1 MEEFLDRFPGRS
13 DAEMSWLREVFEFV
27 KQQLGSAPDASLTEE
42 AALDLS
48 VSLLRRIEEIHN
60 TCTLPLSY
68 RLVSVSE
75 LVARQNVAC
84 VSNVSWSTNQHRA
97 WVREAESEQAHHK
110 ALPRVHLLLIGYLR
124 EGRGGELRLTDASG
138 DVTCQCVSPSPLWL
152 DEPLFLP
159 HWNYIP
165 HNAPH
170 MGLVE
175 LIGSPVLLSSGQGLA
190 VHPVGAELSR
200 ADGVKEAAAR
210 LLTRCQGVRVQLCGV
225 VCSVSPLLEISGTT
239 FFILILKDPQNTQT
253 LPVLVQETSCLW
265 WSQCVCVDQ
274 CVYVTALRVCV
285 VRGWKG
291 NRLLCAT
298 SESKLHILTH
308 TLSPHAHTTHTP
320 QQHTETHT
328 LAPHTHTTHTHQQ
341 HTETHTLSPHTHTPQ
356 QHTDTHTLSPHT
368 HTPHTHHQNTETY
381 TQLLGAT
388 QQKIEPNVIIQS
400 GVRMKHSKV
409 ISYQGVVTEVLSEE
423 AGLYMI
429 DGEVGLCL
437 AHQPPRR
444 RCLRTGDHL
453 QIHGVHFL
461 YQPCPDLPPSM
472 LCVCLRSTLR
482 VTTFSPLAT
491 PEPSSPGYLSLP
503 RLLLKEDVG
512 VSQYL
517 WISHVTKQLTRSL
530 VPRWLTSHSVC
541 AVAWRIMQCLFKRTG
556 GGRRRDIY
564 TEILEDPHTCPLS
577 QYTADPLVC
586 EYVCVRECLSVLE
599 SQCGSGASLRSL
611 LLPDGASLS
620 KAQLNQRLA
629 WSHTA
634 RPGTRTR
641 PLTPPQEQTSPGPD
655 HTAPH
660 QDQSSPAPTR
670 GQRPLVLVGVLEL
683 PDQTDTP
690 HTSPHSLQLRDGS
703 GCVACVVTEPHED
716 RQRAVFNSA
725 WIGCLVCVK
734 RVTMVTEQFLQSDFP
749 SYTHLEQDGYITHTH
764 YRTYLQFCSSEVHIL
779 SPSVAMAMH
788 LQAERAKREE
798 EEERGEEEREKR
810 VKLDGEQE
818 ERLPSSS
825 QHPCVSVV
833 MRVVQKE
840 GVSWRNTGAQG
851 EEAGLALGFL
861 VRAELIGPA
870 LKWGRNPRNS
880 LVTDEEMDSHVTKV
894 QVVYQSRAVRWFP
907 VLQPNYFYRIV
918 VPNTQ
923 DPSLLIGSVATGE
936 SRVDLH
942 TDPFLQVGCDWTFH
956 TLALPNLLH
965 SQCLSPSLMS
975 VSELLDS
982 SSAEMVWFQGVLSQ
996 RITLPKKANTGHTQS
1011 DVGDGLKLRL
1021 SMCDQSGRSVHVYLD
1036 LSHAPYPPGLLPGNT
1051 LLLSAFQRKLSRSG
1065 GVYCNSLPVSC
1076 VTVSQ
1081 LGDSSPPQPSAP
1093 IMYLMDWMH
1102 AREKRCIVGRVRGHV
1117 VCVLF
1122 LQLNWSCSLC
1132 DSTFI
1137 QSRCSS
1143 PQCYSTIAVFQS
1155 TAKIILEDGTGEAHV
1170 WVSCPLVCPLL
1181 GLADSQ
1187 WEELQR
1193 ALRVRGRIRIYSRGR
1208 GLVCED
1214 VSDCLLQ
1221 YLNSLCS
1228 SSTVCR
1234 PLTLTCRVRTH
1245 TPHAEGEARRFSRG
1259 ETDFMTRMFLPLQL
1273 TCTHIDRDS
1282 ATDR

>member
-13 DAEMSWLREVFEFV
+13 DAERSWLKEVFGFV
-27 KQQLGSAPDASLTEE
+27 KHQLGSAPDASLTEE

-68 RLVSVSE
+68 RLLSVSE
-75 LVARQNVAC
+75 LVARQKVAC
-84 VSNVSWSTNQHRA
+84 VSNLSWSTNQHKA
-97 WVREAESEQAHHK
+97 WVKEAESQQAHHK

-124 EGRGGELRLTDASG
+124 AGRAGELRLTDASG
-138 DVTCQCVSPSPLWL
+138 DVTCECVSPSPQWL
-152 DEPLFLP
+152 GQPVFLP

-175 LIGSPVLLSSGQGLA
+175 LIGSPVLLSPCQGLA
-190 VHPVGAELSR
+190 VHPGGAELSK

-225 VCSVSPLLEISGTT
+225 VCSVSPVLEVSDST
-239 FFILILKDPQNTQT
+239 FFILILKDPQNSQT

-265 WSQCVCVDQ
+265 WSQCVFVDQ
-274 CVYVTALRVCV
+274 CVYVTVLRVCV

-298 SESKLHILTH
+298 SKSKLHIL
-308 TLSPHAHTTHTP
+308 PHA
-320 QQHTETHT
+320 
-328 LAPHTHTTHTHQQ
+328 LSPHTHTTHTPNTLSPHTHATNTHTQD
-341 HTETHTLSPHTHTPQ
+341 TETHTLSPHAQTPEQHTDTQTLSLQTHTPQ
-356 QHTDTHTLSPHT
+356 Q
-368 HTPHTHHQNTETY
+368 QNTETF
-381 TQLLGAT
+381 TQPLDAT
-388 QQKIEPNVIIQS
+388 EQKVEPNVIIQS
-400 GVRMKHSKV
+400 GVRMKRSKV

-444 RCLRTGDHL
+444 RGLRTGDHL

-491 PEPSSPGYLSLP
+491 PEPGSPGPLSLP
-503 RLLLKEDVG
+503 RLLLKQDVG

-517 WISHVTKQLTRSL
+517 WISHVTKQLRCSL
-530 VPRWLTSHSVC
+530 VPRWLKANTVC
-541 AVAWRIMQCLFKRTG
+541 AVAWRILQLLFKRTE

-586 EYVCVRECLSVLE
+586 EYVCVRECLSALE

-611 LLPDGASLS
+611 LLPGGASLS

-629 WSHTA
+629 WSHSA

-641 PLTPPQEQTSPGPD
+641 PPT
-655 HTAPH
+655 PH
-660 QDQSSPAPTR
+660 QDQAGPQKDQSGPGPTR

-683 PDQTDTP
+683 PGQTDAAHTSLHT
-690 HTSPHSLQLRDGS
+690 HTSPHTLQLRDGS
-703 GCVACVVTEPHED
+703 GRVACVVTEPHED

-749 SYTHLEQDGYITHTH
+749 SYTHLEQDGYITHKH
-764 YRTYLQFCSSEVHIL
+764 YRSYLQFCSSDVHIL
-779 SPSVAMAMH
+779 SPSVAMATH
-788 LQAERAKREE
+788 LQAERAKRGE
-798 EEERGEEEREKR
+798 EEEREEKR
-810 VKLDGEQE
+810 VKLDGEEE
-818 ERLPSSS
+818 ERLPSSC

-833 MRVVQKE
+833 MRVEQKE
-840 GVSWRNTGAQG
+840 GLSWRNTGAER
-851 EEAGLALGFL
+851 EEAGLTLSFQ

-870 LKWGRNPRNS
+870 LKWGKDPKNS
-880 LVTDEEMDSHVTKV
+880 LVTGAEMDSHVTKV

-907 VLQPNYFYRIV
+907 VLHSNCLYRIV
-918 VPNTQ
+918 VSNTQ
-923 DPSLLIGSVATGE
+923 DTSLLSGKVAPWQSKVE
-936 SRVDLH
+936 LH
-942 TDPFLQVGCDWTFH
+942 TDPALQVGSDWTFH

-965 SQCLSPSLMS
+965 SQCLSPNLMS

-982 SSAEMVWFQGVLSQ
+982 SSAEMVWFQGVLSE
-996 RITLPKKANTGHTQS
+996 RISLLENTNTGHAHS
-1011 DVGDGLKLRL
+1011 DVGEGLKLRL
-1021 SMCDQSGRSVHVYLD
+1021 TMCDQSGRSVHVYLD
-1036 LSHAPYPPGLLPGNT
+1036 LSRAPYPPGLLPGNT
-1051 LLLSAFQRKLSRSG
+1051 LLLSAFQRRLSRSG

-1081 LGDSSPPQPSAP
+1081 LGDSSPPQPSTP
-1093 IMYLMDWMH
+1093 LVHLMDWMQPG
-1102 AREKRCIVGRVRGHV
+1102 EKRCIVGQVKGHV
-1117 VCVLF
+1117 VCVLY
-1122 LQLNWSCSLC
+1122 LQLTWSCSLC

-1143 PQCYSTIAVFQS
+1143 PQCYSTTAVFQS
-1155 TAKIILEDGTGEAHV
+1155 TAKIIMEDGTGEAQV
-1170 WVSCPLVCPLL
+1170 WFSCPLVRLLL

-1193 ALRVRGRIRIYSRGR
+1193 ALRVRGRIRVYSRGR
-1208 GLVCED
+1208 GLVCEED
-1214 VSDCLLQ
+1214 SDCLLQ
-1221 YLNSLCS
+1221 YLSSLCS

-1234 PLTLTCRVRTH
+1234 SLTLTCRARAH
-1245 TPHAEGEARRFSRG
+1245 TQQAEGEARRFTRG
-1259 ETDFMTRMFLPLQL
+1259 ETDFMTRMLLPLQL
-1273 TCTHIDRDS
+1273 TCTHIEADS
-1282 ATDR
+1282 